1 MDHVRTYL
9 YLLTYCARR
18 YYWALAEMIAAAGLL
33 AQRTGSAEY
42 WEWYDRAWRY
52 AIGSFIDSE
61 RGGWRG
67 IAWSGVC
74 GSPFGGGSGS
84 VFKLDD
90 LDGALTGARSTLR
103 GTPLQPFIPAIYT
116 ANCCNKNMQP
126 LIPMTK

>member
-1 MDHVRTYL
+1 MDHVRT

-61 RGGWRG
+61 RGGWYPMVNAENTRVDTH
-67 IAWSGVC
+67 A
-74 GSPFGGGSGS
+74 
-84 VFKLDD
+84 
-90 LDGALTGARSTLR
+90 GADHTGLPVKCYPSKTDYHPLAAAYEVLR
-103 GTPLQPFIPAIYT
+103 V
-116 ANCCNKNMQP
+116 
-126 LIPMTK
+126 MT